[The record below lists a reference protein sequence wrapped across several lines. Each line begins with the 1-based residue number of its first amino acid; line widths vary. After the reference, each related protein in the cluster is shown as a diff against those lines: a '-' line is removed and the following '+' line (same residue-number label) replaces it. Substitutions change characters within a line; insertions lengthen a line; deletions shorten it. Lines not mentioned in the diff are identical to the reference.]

1 MGEMLD
7 KGPLS
12 SPTTITSTTRANR
25 SRRITRQLTSIR
37 ASRRFLSPDG
47 LRHEAM
53 RTVRA
58 VSFPD
63 WRRSQRP
70 QSISTN
76 SASEIEPPQTSKVDA
91 SKNETVHCPD
101 GRLSPLHHGG
111 ASGRHES
118 PAFCGCWRLVTGATQ
133 QNSFP
138 VVTDKSLRQSEAI
151 LSSPVLRKL
160 RPGSWSIHNASR
172 QGNK

>member
-47 LRHEAM
+47 LRHEAR

-91 SKNETVHCPD
+91 SKNETIQTSVYHHTTTAEPAVATRVWHFAD
-101 GRLSPLHHGG
+101 AGAWLRELHNTIPFRL
-111 ASGRHES
+111 
-118 PAFCGCWRLVTGATQ
+118 
-133 QNSFP
+133 
-138 VVTDKSLRQSEAI
+138 
-151 LSSPVLRKL
+151 
-160 RPGSWSIHNASR
+160 
-172 QGNK
+172 